1 MQRRRTEENEFNFD
15 GSDSDSIIL
24 GSELH
29 TLASIVNDD
38 RSIEVNNQN
47 ENLEDIDLLN
57 ELLTFVNS
65 NYSRVIRNMAAKN
78 LESIEIDY
86 RDLIRFDLFIEQP
99 EKFLDILSESLT
111 KVTNQYFP
119 SYYQIKSKIYPRVVN
134 VPVVDELRGLRNV
147 HLNKMVRV
155 QGVVTRRSGVFNLF
169 SLVKYICNKC
179 KASIGPFYH
188 NSRTA
193 PSIKCVE
200 CQSSSSFTVDVT
212 ETVYRDFQ
220 KITIQEIPGTVPPGS
235 LPRSKEIYLFNDL
248 IDFSKPGDE
257 VDVCGIYKN
266 DFSPYLNLKNNFPVF
281 STMIIASSVSKKIN
295 KMEMTNEDV
304 KEIIELS
311 KDSNILERL
320 INSVCP
326 SIHGHKN
333 IKTSILLA
341 MVGGNSKQN
350 NSLRIRGDINVLL
363 LGDPSMAKSQFL
375 RYINVISHRAVMATG
390 QGSSGVGLTA
400 SVRRD
405 PMLKEWTLE
414 GGALVLADQGI
425 CCIDEFDK
433 MNEIDRTSIHEAM
446 EQQSI
451 SISKAG
457 IVASLH
463 ARCSVVAAA
472 NPIKGKYN
480 SALSFSQNVNLSD
493 PILSRFDLLCVVKDN
508 IDEIEDSKI
517 ADFII
522 KNHKMGNNEEETDI
536 NQDLLKKYILYAKNN
551 IVPIIASF
559 DIKKITRLY
568 SDLRKESLHS
578 GIPITARHIE
588 SIVRI
593 SEAFA
598 KLRMSSTVSKTDINS
613 AIDITLNTF
622 LSAQKY
628 SIAKTLRK
636 KFAKYFEEN
645 NEDLIIYLLKKMIT
659 EKVTVTGEGSINVNE
674 FIQYCKFNEVIVTDN
689 FYKSD
694 TFIKSGYQIENN
706 VIIKRN

>member
-1 MQRRRTEENEFNFD
+1 
-15 GSDSDSIIL
+15 
-24 GSELH
+24 
-29 TLASIVNDD
+29 
-38 RSIEVNNQN
+38 
-47 ENLEDIDLLN
+47 
-57 ELLTFVNS
+57 
-65 NYSRVIRNMAAKN
+65 
-78 LESIEIDY
+78 
-86 RDLIRFDLFIEQP
+86 
-99 EKFLDILSESLT
+99 
-111 KVTNQYFP
+111 
-119 SYYQIKSKIYPRVVN
+119 
-134 VPVVDELRGLRNV
+134 
-147 HLNKMVRV
+147 
-155 QGVVTRRSGVFNLF
+155 
-169 SLVKYICNKC
+169 
-179 KASIGPFYH
+179 
-188 NSRTA
+188 
-193 PSIKCVE
+193 
-200 CQSSSSFTVDVT
+200 
-212 ETVYRDFQ
+212 
-220 KITIQEIPGTVPPGS
+220 
-235 LPRSKEIYLFNDL
+235 
-248 IDFSKPGDE
+248 
-257 VDVCGIYKN
+257 
-266 DFSPYLNLKNNFPVF
+266 
-281 STMIIASSVSKKIN
+281 
-295 KMEMTNEDV
+295 
-304 KEIIELS
+304 
-311 KDSNILERL
+311 
-320 INSVCP
+320 
-326 SIHGHKN
+326 
-333 IKTSILLA
+333 
-341 MVGGNSKQN
+341 
-350 NSLRIRGDINVLL
+350 
-363 LGDPSMAKSQFL
+363 
-375 RYINVISHRAVMATG
+375 
-390 QGSSGVGLTA
+390 
-400 SVRRD
+400 
-405 PMLKEWTLE
+405 
-414 GGALVLADQGI
+414 
-425 CCIDEFDK
+425 

-522 KNHKMGNNEEETDI
+522 KNHKMANNEEETDI

-551 IVPIIASF
+551 IVPKIASF